1 MNLYASSKSRQVPE
15 SRTRMNFE
23 TLELDLDRMP
33 RILDPL
39 SGSFAP
45 WLPELPPRPFDSVQ
59 VEKNRLSRACAVG
72 LVNAPQLSLFIPF

>member
-1 MNLYASSKSRQVPE
+1 MLPVSLGKFQKAARE
-15 SRTRMNFE
+15 LIFE
-23 TLELDLDRMP
+23 TFELDLDRMP

-59 VEKNRLSRACAVG
+59 VEKNRLSRAGRV
-72 LVNAPQLSLFIPF
+72 Q